1 MSSSTNKKS
10 SFNIYFIIYAILAIA
25 IVFGGTNKI
34 YGDNL
39 MIEAVLFFIAASAI
53 FLIYGLRWFGSDK
66 SLLSNAPVS
75 WPPTINTCPD
85 YLTYYNLLVG
95 KESYDMCIDM
105 IGVSRKGGITV
116 FTPDNPPV
124 DPLSTAYFQLATKSA
139 DPVQR
144 NAELCQRAIMN
155 GLTWE
160 GITNG
165 ESCVLPDGSSTAPS
179 ASGSGSGCPA

>member
-1 MSSSTNKKS
+1 MSSSKNKKS

-25 IVFGGTNKI
+25 IIFGGTNKM
-34 YGDNL
+34 YGENL
-39 MIEAVLFFIAASAI
+39 MIQAIFFFIAASAI
-53 FLIYGLRWFGSDK
+53 FLIYGLRWFGTDK

-85 YLTYYNLLVG
+85 YLTYYNLIVG

-105 IGVSRKGGITV
+105 IGVSRKGGITQ
-116 FTPDNPPV
+116 FPANNPPV
-124 DPLSTAYFQLATKSA
+124 DPLSPAYFSLATKSA

-144 NAELCQRAIMN
+144 NAELCQRAMMA

-165 ESCVLPDGSSTAPS
+165 ESCISLDGS
-179 ASGSGSGCPA
+179 ASSSPPAAASGCPA

>member
-10 SFNIYFIIYAILAIA
+10 SFNIYLIIYVILAIA
-25 IVFGGTNKI
+25 IIFSGTNKL
-34 YGDNL
+34 YGENL
-39 MIEAVLFFIAASAI
+39 MIGAIFFFITASAI
-53 FLIYGLRWFGSDK
+53 FVIYALRWFGTDK

-85 YLTYYNLLVG
+85 YLTYYNLIIG
-95 KESYDMCIDM
+95 KESYDMCVDM

-116 FTPDNPPV
+116 FPASNPPL
-124 DPLSTAYFQLATKSA
+124 DPQSPAYFPLATKSTE
-139 DPVQR
+139 PVQR
-144 NAELCQRAIMN
+144 NAELCQRAMMA

-165 ESCVLPDGSSTAPS
+165 ESCTLPDGSTTTPS
-179 ASGSGSGCPA
+179 SSSSSGCPV

>member
-25 IVFGGTNKI
+25 IVFGGTNKM
-34 YGDNL
+34 YGENL
-39 MIEAVLFFIAASAI
+39 MISAFFFFIAASAI
-53 FLIYGLRWFGSDK
+53 FLIYGLRWFGTDK

-85 YLTYYNLLVG
+85 YLTYYNLIVG

-105 IGVSRKGGITV
+105 IGVSRKGGLTL
-116 FTPDNPPV
+116 FPADNPPV
-124 DPLSTAYFQLATKSA
+124 DPLSPVYFPLATKSA
-139 DPVQR
+139 DPVRR
-144 NAELCQRAIMN
+144 NAELCQRAMMA

-160 GITNG
+160 GVTNG
-165 ESCVLPDGSSTAPS
+165 ESCTLPDGSTTAPPS
-179 ASGSGSGCPA
+179 AGTSGCPA

>member
-25 IVFGGTNKI
+25 IVFGGTNKM
-34 YGDNL
+34 YGENL
-39 MIEAVLFFIAASAI
+39 IIEAVLFFIAASAI

-85 YLTYYNLLVG
+85 YLTYYNLIVG

-105 IGVSRKGGITV
+105 IGVSRKGGITL
-116 FTPDNPPV
+116 FPADNPPV
-124 DPLSTAYFQLATKSA
+124 DPLDKAYFPLATKSI
-139 DPVQR
+139 DPAQR
-144 NAELCQRAIMN
+144 NIELCRNAMMA

-165 ESCVLPDGSSTAPS
+165 ESCISIDGSTNTSPPAS
-179 ASGSGSGCPA
+179 ASGCPA

>member
-1 MSSSTNKKS
+1 MASSTNKKS
-10 SFNIYFIIYAILAIA
+10 TFNIYFIIYAILAIA
-25 IVFGGTNKI
+25 IVFGGTNKM
-34 YGDNL
+34 YGENL
-39 MIEAVLFFIAASAI
+39 MIEAVFFFIAASAI

-85 YLTYYNLLVG
+85 YLTYYNLIVG
-95 KESYDMCIDM
+95 KETYDMCIDM
-105 IGVSRKGGITV
+105 IGVSRKGGVTL
-116 FTPDNPPV
+116 FPADNPPV
-124 DPLSTAYFQLATKSA
+124 NPKSDAYFELATRSA

-144 NAELCQRAIMN
+144 NAELCQRAMMA

-165 ESCVLPDGSSTAPS
+165 ESCVLPDGTATAAPS
-179 ASGSGSGCPA
+179 GSASGCPA